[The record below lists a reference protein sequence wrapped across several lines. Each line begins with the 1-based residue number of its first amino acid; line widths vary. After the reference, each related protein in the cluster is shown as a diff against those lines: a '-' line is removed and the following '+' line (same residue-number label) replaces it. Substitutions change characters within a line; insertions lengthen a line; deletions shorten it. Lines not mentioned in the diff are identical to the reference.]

1 MKKAFLIL
9 GLVAVSAAA
18 GGLTAWTVSA
28 DRGGSVAYIEREVER
43 TPALGTQF
51 TSYQGEQY
59 PDLTYAAEN
68 AVKAVVNIEA
78 IQQVEMPQRRGYDP
92 FLEFFG
98 IPQDYG
104 RGDGGPQYREQR
116 AGGSGVIISEDGYVV
131 TNNHVVDGASKL
143 KVKLND
149 GRSFDAKLIGKD
161 SATDLA
167 LLKVEAKGLPTLAF
181 GSSDALRLGEW
192 VLAIGSP
199 FDLQSTITAGIVSA
213 KARQLGA
220 IPNDFRIESF
230 IQTDAAVNPG
240 NSGGALVNTHG
251 ELVGINTLIKS
262 QTGSYVGYSFAIPES
277 IVRKVVVDLKEFG
290 VVQRAL
296 LGVQFRV
303 VDQDF
308 LDTEGKE
315 LGIKDL
321 GGAYVAAVVE
331 GGAASEAGIRKGDVI
346 LDIDGVKIVEPSTLQ
361 EQIAKRRPNDTVK
374 LSVKR
379 DGKVKQFDVTL
390 RNKAGKTELVTKED
404 VDVVDALGGKF
415 ADAGAK
421 LCRELDIKGGV
432 QVVGI
437 KADGI
442 LARARVKQGFVIT
455 HINDRLVY
463 SLSDMERMDDGE
475 GPFDRR
481 RLSQR
486 PFGKLHAGGVNRS
499 PGGFMDCSI
508 IRIVRKKYASIKDYK
523 VHHQPRERFAGQVL
537 AGDRQGGA
545 HHGRR
550 GGGTRPTN
558 QEGRP
563 GSPGETDQSQSA
575 LRGLRSQAIPEPGT
589 EPSRPDQRR

>member
-28 DRGGSVAYIEREVER
+28 DRGDSVAYIEREVER

-51 TSYQGEQY
+51 TSYQAEQY

-104 RGDGGPQYREQR
+104 RGDGRPQYREQR
-116 AGGSGVIISEDGYVV
+116 AGGSGVIISEDGYIV

-149 GRSFDAKLIGKD
+149 GRSFDSKLIGKD

-167 LLKVEAKGLPTLAF
+167 LLKVEGKELPTLAF

-455 HINDRLVY
+455 HINDRPVY
-463 SLSDMERMDDGE
+463 SLSDMQRMTEKVRSIDGVYPN
-475 GPFDRR
+475 G
-481 RLSQR
+481 
-486 PFGKLHAGGVNRS
+486 RS
-499 PGGFMDCSI
+499 
-508 IRIVRKKYASIKDYK
+508 ASYTL
-523 VHHQPRERFAGQVL
+523 VE
-537 AGDRQGGA
+537 
-545 HHGRR
+545 
-550 GGGTRPTN
+550 
-558 QEGRP
+558 
-563 GSPGETDQSQSA
+563 
-575 LRGLRSQAIPEPGT
+575 
-589 EPSRPDQRR
+589 

>member
-1 MKKAFLIL
+1 MKKAFLFL
-9 GLVAVSAAA
+9 GFAALAAVT
-18 GGLTAWTVSA
+18 GGLTAWAVVGN
-28 DRGGSVAYIEREVER
+28 RGTEVAYVEREVER
-43 TPALGTQF
+43 TPALGNHF
-51 TSYQGEQY
+51 TSYQNEQY

-78 IQQVEMPQRRGYDP
+78 IQQVEMPRRGYDP

-104 RGDGGPQYREQR
+104 YGDGRPQYREQR
-116 AGGSGVIISEDGYVV
+116 AGGSGVIISEDGYIV

-149 GRSFDAKLIGKD
+149 GRTFDAKLIGTD

-167 LLKVEAKGLPTLAF
+167 LLKVEAKDLPTLPF

-262 QTGSYVGYSFAIPES
+262 QTGSYVGYSFAIPET

-296 LGVQFRV
+296 LGIQFRV

-308 LDTEGKE
+308 LDAEGKD

-321 GGAYVAAVVE
+321 GGAYVASVVE

-346 LDIDGVKIVEPSTLQ
+346 LAIDGVKITEPSTLQ
-361 EQIAKRRPNDTVK
+361 EQIARHRPNDTVK

-379 DGKVKQFDVTL
+379 DGEVKQFEVTL
-390 RNKAGKTELVTKED
+390 RNKAGKTELMTKED
-404 VDVVDALGGKF
+404 VDVVEALGGKF
-415 ADAGAK
+415 ADAGTK
-421 LCRELDIKGGV
+421 LCRELEIKGGV

-455 HINDRLVY
+455 HINDRPVY
-463 SLSDMERMDDGE
+463 SLSDMQRMTEKVRSIDGVYPN
-475 GPFDRR
+475 G
-481 RLSQR
+481 
-486 PFGKLHAGGVNRS
+486 RS
-499 PGGFMDCSI
+499 
-508 IRIVRKKYASIKDYK
+508 ASYML
-523 VHHQPRERFAGQVL
+523 VE
-537 AGDRQGGA
+537 
-545 HHGRR
+545 
-550 GGGTRPTN
+550 
-558 QEGRP
+558 
-563 GSPGETDQSQSA
+563 
-575 LRGLRSQAIPEPGT
+575 
-589 EPSRPDQRR
+589 

>member
-1 MKKAFLIL
+1 MKKAFLFL
-9 GLVAVSAAA
+9 GFAALAAVT
-18 GGLTAWTVSA
+18 GGLTAWTVVGN
-28 DRGGSVAYIEREVER
+28 RGTEVAYVEREVER
-43 TPALGTQF
+43 TPALGNHF
-51 TSYQGEQY
+51 TSYQNEQY

-78 IQQVEMPQRRGYDP
+78 IQQVEMPRRGYDP

-104 RGDGGPQYREQR
+104 YGDGRPQYREQR
-116 AGGSGVIISEDGYVV
+116 AGGSGVIISEDGYIV

-149 GRSFDAKLIGKD
+149 GRTFDAKLIGTD

-167 LLKVEAKGLPTLAF
+167 LLKVEAKDLPTLPF

-262 QTGSYVGYSFAIPES
+262 QTGSYVGYSFAIPET

-296 LGVQFRV
+296 LGIQFRV

-308 LDTEGKE
+308 LDAEGKD

-321 GGAYVAAVVE
+321 GGAYVASVVE

-346 LDIDGVKIVEPSTLQ
+346 LAIDGVKITEPSTLQ
-361 EQIAKRRPNDTVK
+361 EQIARHRPNDTVK

-379 DGKVKQFDVTL
+379 DGDVKQIEVTL
-390 RNKAGKTELVTKED
+390 RNKAGKTELMTKED
-404 VDVVDALGGKF
+404 VDVVEALGGKF
-415 ADAGAK
+415 ADAGTK

-455 HINDRLVY
+455 HINDRPVY
-463 SLSDMERMDDGE
+463 SLSDMQRMTEKVRSIDGIYPN
-475 GPFDRR
+475 G
-481 RLSQR
+481 
-486 PFGKLHAGGVNRS
+486 RS
-499 PGGFMDCSI
+499 
-508 IRIVRKKYASIKDYK
+508 ASYML
-523 VHHQPRERFAGQVL
+523 VE
-537 AGDRQGGA
+537 
-545 HHGRR
+545 
-550 GGGTRPTN
+550 
-558 QEGRP
+558 
-563 GSPGETDQSQSA
+563 
-575 LRGLRSQAIPEPGT
+575 
-589 EPSRPDQRR
+589 

>member
-28 DRGGSVAYIEREVER
+28 DRGDSVAYIEREVER

-51 TSYQGEQY
+51 TSYQADQY

-104 RGDGGPQYREQR
+104 RGDGRPQYREQR
-116 AGGSGVIISEDGYVV
+116 AGGSGVIISEDGYIV

-167 LLKVEAKGLPTLAF
+167 LLKVEGKELPTLAF

-455 HINDRLVY
+455 HINDRPVY
-463 SLSDMERMDDGE
+463 SLSDMQRMTEKVRSIDGVYPN
-475 GPFDRR
+475 G
-481 RLSQR
+481 
-486 PFGKLHAGGVNRS
+486 RS
-499 PGGFMDCSI
+499 
-508 IRIVRKKYASIKDYK
+508 ASYTL
-523 VHHQPRERFAGQVL
+523 VE
-537 AGDRQGGA
+537 
-545 HHGRR
+545 
-550 GGGTRPTN
+550 
-558 QEGRP
+558 
-563 GSPGETDQSQSA
+563 
-575 LRGLRSQAIPEPGT
+575 
-589 EPSRPDQRR
+589 

>member
-51 TSYQGEQY
+51 TSYQAEQY

-104 RGDGGPQYREQR
+104 RGDGRPQYREQR
-116 AGGSGVIISEDGYVV
+116 AGGSGVIISEDGYIV

-315 LGIKDL
+315 LGINDL

-455 HINDRLVY
+455 HINDRPVY
-463 SLSDMERMDDGE
+463 SLGDMQRMTEKVRSIDGVYPN
-475 GPFDRR
+475 G
-481 RLSQR
+481 
-486 PFGKLHAGGVNRS
+486 RS
-499 PGGFMDCSI
+499 
-508 IRIVRKKYASIKDYK
+508 ASYTL
-523 VHHQPRERFAGQVL
+523 VE
-537 AGDRQGGA
+537 
-545 HHGRR
+545 
-550 GGGTRPTN
+550 
-558 QEGRP
+558 
-563 GSPGETDQSQSA
+563 
-575 LRGLRSQAIPEPGT
+575 
-589 EPSRPDQRR
+589 

>member
-18 GGLTAWTVSA
+18 GGLTAWAVDGKGDQTVSY
-28 DRGGSVAYIEREVER
+28 VEREVER
-43 TPALGTQF
+43 TPALGNHF
-51 TSYQGEQY
+51 TSYQNEQY

-78 IQQVEMPQRRGYDP
+78 IQQVEMPRRSYDP

-104 RGDGGPQYREQR
+104 YGDGRPQYREQR

-131 TNNHVVDGASKL
+131 TNNHVVDGATKL
-143 KVKLND
+143 RVKLND
-149 GRSFDAKLIGKD
+149 GRTFDGKLIGTD

-167 LLKVEAKGLPTLAF
+167 LVKIDAKDLPTLPF

-277 IVRKVVVDLKEFG
+277 IVRKVVVDLKEYG
-290 VVQRAL
+290 VVQRAM
-296 LGVQFRV
+296 LGIQFRM

-321 GGAYVAAVVE
+321 GGAYVASVTE
-331 GGAASEAGIRKGDVI
+331 GGSASEAGIRKGDVI
-346 LDIDGVKIVEPSTLQ
+346 LDIDGVKITEPSTLQ
-361 EQIAKRRPNDTVK
+361 EQIAKRRPNDKVK

-379 DGKVKQFDVTL
+379 DGQVKQFVVTL
-390 RNKAGKTELVTKED
+390 RNKAGKTELMTKED

-415 ADAGAK
+415 ADAGTK
-421 LCRELDIKGGV
+421 LCRELDIRGGV

-455 HINDRLVY
+455 HINDQPVY
-463 SLSDMERMDDGE
+463 SLQDMQRMTEKIRSIDGIYPN
-475 GPFDRR
+475 G
-481 RLSQR
+481 
-486 PFGKLHAGGVNRS
+486 RS
-499 PGGFMDCSI
+499 
-508 IRIVRKKYASIKDYK
+508 ASYML
-523 VHHQPRERFAGQVL
+523 VE
-537 AGDRQGGA
+537 
-545 HHGRR
+545 
-550 GGGTRPTN
+550 
-558 QEGRP
+558 
-563 GSPGETDQSQSA
+563 
-575 LRGLRSQAIPEPGT
+575 
-589 EPSRPDQRR
+589 

>member
-1 MKKAFLIL
+1 MKKAFLFL
-9 GLVAVSAAA
+9 GFAALAAVT
-18 GGLTAWTVSA
+18 GGLTAWTVVGN
-28 DRGGSVAYIEREVER
+28 RGTEVAYVEREVER
-43 TPALGTQF
+43 TPALGNHF
-51 TSYQGEQY
+51 TSYQNEQY

-78 IQQVEMPQRRGYDP
+78 IQQVEMPRRGYDP

-104 RGDGGPQYREQR
+104 YGDGRPQYREQR
-116 AGGSGVIISEDGYVV
+116 AGGSGVIISEDGYIV

-149 GRSFDAKLIGKD
+149 GRTFDAKLIGTD

-167 LLKVEAKGLPTLAF
+167 LLKVEAKDLPTLPF

-262 QTGSYVGYSFAIPES
+262 QTGSYVGYSFAIPET

-296 LGVQFRV
+296 LGIQFRV

-308 LDTEGKE
+308 LDAEGEE
-315 LGIKDL
+315 LGIKEL
-321 GGAYVAAVVE
+321 GGAYVASVVE

-346 LDIDGVKIVEPSTLQ
+346 LAIDGVKITEPSTLQ
-361 EQIAKRRPNDTVK
+361 EQIARHRPNDTVK

-379 DGKVKQFDVTL
+379 DGDVKQIEVTL
-390 RNKAGKTELVTKED
+390 RNKAGKTELMTKED
-404 VDVVDALGGKF
+404 VDVVEALGGKF
-415 ADAGAK
+415 ADAGTK
-421 LCRELDIKGGV
+421 LCR
-432 QVVGI
+432 
-437 KADGI
+437 
-442 LARARVKQGFVIT
+442 
-455 HINDRLVY
+455 DRW
-463 SLSDMERMDDGE
+463 S
-475 GPFDRR
+475 
-481 RLSQR
+481 
-486 PFGKLHAGGVNRS
+486 
-499 PGGFMDCSI
+499 
-508 IRIVRKKYASIKDYK
+508 AS
-523 VHHQPRERFAGQVL
+523 
-537 AGDRQGGA
+537 
-545 HHGRR
+545 
-550 GGGTRPTN
+550 RPT
-558 QEGRP
+558 EFWP
-563 GSPGETDQSQSA
+563 GPAS
-575 LRGLRSQAIPEPGT
+575 
-589 EPSRPDQRR
+589 SRDL